1 MSESLAMIDVVGFW
15 LGIFLTFCILSF
27 LYKDNPFYK
36 FAEHLFIGVSIGYVV
51 TQQYYNVLRP
61 KLINR
66 MGDAEHWWWNWDV
79 FALILV
85 LLMFVK
91 VLSTKLGWLGRY
103 PLAFVVAL
111 YAGLQINGV
120 AQADLGQQIKY
131 ATKSIDSQKLN
142 INNKCPGIEGIEGR
156 EGEGVDVAPDVSAC
170 RDGLRKGLIALPG
183 ISASLAKKIQLR
195 AEVRP
200 FESLDEITEL
210 NLTKAEGDG
219 FSENRGSVVGVD
231 AKAATKDG
239 QRDLFNIFSQLLLL
253 IGLLAS
259 LVYFYF
265 SVEHKGVIGKVSKFG
280 VWVLMIGFGASFG
293 LTVQGRIALAIGRV
307 QDIAGT
313 NLTTE
318 KADQIHGPLVALVSI
333 AVIIAG
339 LVIWE
344 LKEKRK
350 NGGSGGSGGGGGRR
364 QHDPDGVY
372 GYQETTA
379 GDMPHSE

>member
-1 MSESLAMIDVVGFW
+1 MSDLAMIDVVGFW

-61 KLINR
+61 KLIDR
-66 MGDAEHWWWNWDV
+66 MGAADSWWWNWDM

-91 VLSTKLGWLGRY
+91 VMSSKLGWLGRY

-120 AQADLGQQIKY
+120 AQADLGAQIKRS
-131 ATKSIDSQKLN
+131 TDSVDVVKVN
-142 INNKCPGIEGIEGR
+142 INAKCTGTDPEGR
-156 EGEGVDVAPDVSAC
+156 AAC
-170 RDGLRKGLIALPG
+170 EKALDKRLGSLTG
-183 ISASLAKKIQLR
+183 ISARMAPEIRKRAAVKPFDSIAEIGTSLK
-195 AEVRP
+195 
-200 FESLDEITEL
+200 
-210 NLTKAEGDG
+210 LTKAEASAFNDARHWSKVHSGLNAKASTVSGDRNWFG
-219 FSENRGSVVGVD
+219 IFSE
-231 AKAATKDG
+231 
-239 QRDLFNIFSQLLLL
+239 LLLL
-253 IGLLAS
+253 LGMLAS

-265 SVEHKGVIGKVSKFG
+265 SVEHKGAIGKVSKFG

-313 NLTTE
+313 NMTPE
-318 KADQIHGPLVALVSI
+318 RSDQIQGPLVALVSI
-333 AVIIAG
+333 GIIIAG
-339 LVIWE
+339 LVVWE
-344 LKEKRK
+344 LREKRR
-350 NGGSGGSGGGGGRR
+350 NAR
-364 QHDPDGVY
+364 
-372 GYQETTA
+372 
-379 GDMPHSE
+379 GDAPGE